1 MVLECNYILDYT
13 LHSCIIVIHIVTLI
27 FLRRS
32 RCSNRYKNQMIIITC
47 LCICELSEAVLFISY
62 HIFECFISLLVA
74 NIILCFTLV
83 FAVSIYYFI
92 MVLLTI
98 DRFLVSYLKFKYHFY
113 FASSK
118 ILKLIFAAAS
128 ASFLISTLLARLT
141 SMQIISWFQ
150 VENKIFLVYLV
161 FDVGYIFLVIG
172 TYSFIFK
179 VYRSQRKFRKTT
191 KSTNKK
197 DSFKLL
203 VPT

>member
-1 MVLECNYILDYT
+1 M
-13 LHSCIIVIHIVTLI
+13 
-27 FLRRS
+27 
-32 RCSNRYKNQMIIITC
+32 ITC
-47 LCICELSEAVLFISY
+47 LCICELTEAVLFISY
-62 HIFECFISLLVA
+62 RIFECFISLHVA

-113 FASSK
+113 FTSSK

-128 ASFLISTLLARLT
+128 ASFLISILLARLT

>member
-32 RCSNRYKNQMIIITC
+32 RCSNRYKNQMIMITC
-47 LCICELSEAVLFISY
+47 LCICELTEAVLFISY
-62 HIFECFISLLVA
+62 RIFECFISLHVA

-113 FASSK
+113 FTLSK

-128 ASFLISTLLARLT
+128 ASFLISILLARLT

-179 VYRSQRKFRKTT
+179 VYRSQRNSGRRLKVLIRKIA
-191 KSTNKK
+191 S
-197 DSFKLL
+197 SF
-203 VPT
+203 

>member
-1 MVLECNYILDYT
+1 MLY
-13 LHSCIIVIHIVTLI
+13 
-27 FLRRS
+27 
-32 RCSNRYKNQMIIITC
+32 IITC
-47 LCICELSEAVLFISY
+47 GKYYSLFYIGICSF
-62 HIFECFISLLVA
+62 HILL
-74 NIILCFTLV
+74 
-83 FAVSIYYFI
+83 I

-113 FASSK
+113 FTSSK

-128 ASFLISTLLARLT
+128 ASFLISILLARLT

-150 VENKIFLVYLV
+150 VENKIFLIYLV